1 MGQVKTA
8 RFLLEVDG
16 EVSGFPISRA
26 EGVLTNHGEAS
37 AVVSIDFGRTP
48 LEYKY
53 VLSGGTAYL
62 KGPTGGF
69 KEQSPESAADLYD
82 PSRFLSSEGL
92 PSLLAKA
99 REPQIEGSDKI
110 GGVNTYRIKAKVP
123 TTLLMG
129 LTTLAPGQSE
139 VESTL
144 WIESESA
151 RLAKAEIPFRNKG
164 HKDKTTLK
172 LTFSRFDAPVDIKP
186 PRK

>member
-16 EVSGFPISRA
+16 EVSGFPINRA

-37 AVVSIDFGRTP
+37 ATVSVDFGRTP

-53 VLSGGTAYL
+53 VLAGGTAYL

-82 PSRFLSSEGL
+82 PSRFLRSEGL

-99 REPQIEGSDKI
+99 RAAKIEGPDEV
-110 GGVNTYRIKAKVP
+110 GGVETYRIKAQVP
-123 TTLLMG
+123 TTLLRG
-129 LTTLAPGQSE
+129 LTTLAPGQGR

-144 WIESESA
+144 WIEVASA
-151 RLAKAEIPFRNKG
+151 RLAKAEIPFKNRG

-186 PRK
+186 PRP